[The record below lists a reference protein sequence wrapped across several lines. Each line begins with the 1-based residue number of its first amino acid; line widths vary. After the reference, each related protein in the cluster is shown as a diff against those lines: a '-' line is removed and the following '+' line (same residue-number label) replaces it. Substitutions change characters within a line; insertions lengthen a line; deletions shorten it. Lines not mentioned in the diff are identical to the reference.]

1 MRSERPRRVIVLPLA
16 IALSTGALLAACG
29 DDDPATTAAT
39 TTTTAAKQAA
49 IAVTGAWARTSAG
62 VANAGAVYFEMTN
75 NSGTDDALVA
85 ASVDPAVAKTAELHE
100 TKMADGDAGSSM
112 SSGSSMSPD
121 SSMPSDSS
129 TAADSGMTPTTAMG
143 ATTTM
148 GGAGTGMMS
157 MQEVERI
164 PVAAGATVML
174 KPGSYHVMLMELAKP
189 LTAGE
194 KLTLTL
200 TFQQAGTVTVEAEVR
215 DSAP

>member
-1 MRSERPRRVIVLPLA
+1 MRSERTRRAVVVPLA
-16 IALSTGALLAACG
+16 IALSTGALIAACG

-62 VANAGAVYFEMTN
+62 VSNAGAVYFEMTN

-112 SSGSSMSPD
+112 PSGSSMSPD
-121 SSMPSDSS
+121 PSM
-129 TAADSGMTPTTAMG
+129 AADTGMTPTTAMG

-164 PVAAGATVML
+164 PVAAGTTVML